1 MAMILGRRI
10 AVLVVT
16 ALMALKMTITPKRSW
31 GARRRLALII
41 LGCLLA
47 TFALQIPMTMKQARA
62 QISLLTSNQ
71 IGAQAQPDLSFL
83 SNMPDPK
90 QIYHVAKNGSDNN
103 PGTETSPWATI
114 GKAAKTLGP
123 GQAVYVHAGT
133 YYERVTTVN
142 PGTSSKPIW
151 LMEAPGENV
160 VIKGTTGSS
169 GGPFVR
175 ITKPYWIVDGFE
187 IDAGGS
193 YAHAVRFDGTNHAV
207 ARNIDAHNGI
217 GNAAIV
223 FYKSEDSALLS
234 SKVHE
239 YTLTENGSPKDSHG
253 VLVYSYS
260 KRILV
265 KGNDSWGHSG
275 DDLQCVDENGGSP
288 PDGTVDPDDPV
299 DITIEGNRYGNTHPD
314 LNKTPRKRT
323 RENAVDIKTCR
334 NVTVRGN
341 KMFGFRPA
349 GTAPGGAALVAH
361 VDADRVLVENNR
373 FWDDGL
379 AASLGSATN
388 CCLGWVV
395 FRRNLVFD
403 STTQSG
409 GSGTGVGSGD
419 GVRVGPASRF
429 EAYHNTFHKIPDEAL
444 RLGDDG
450 VVNRAVLIN
459 NIVAEAGRAINIY
472 PQNVS
477 TCTSCNFT
485 SDRNLFWKAPLPN
498 GWQYDQT
505 SVLNKDPMFVADPSK
520 NDYYTKPGSPA
531 RDKALPEP
539 LFVDPAHSGYCHGGP
554 DIGFLESC
562 T

>member
-1 MAMILGRRI
+1 MAMTLGRRI

-62 QISLLTSNQ
+62 QVSLLPSNQ
-71 IGAQAQPDLSFL
+71 IGAQARPDLSFL
-83 SNMPDPK
+83 SRIPT
-90 QIYHVAKNGSDNN
+90 QIYHVAKNGSDTN
-103 PGTETSPWATI
+103 PGTQALPWQTI

-123 GQAVYVHAGT
+123 GQAVYVHTGT
-133 YYERVTTVN
+133 YYERVTTSKA
-142 PGTSSKPIW
+142 GTSSAPIW

-160 VIKGTTGSS
+160 VIKGTGSS

-175 ITKPYWIVDGFE
+175 ITQPYWIIDGFE

-193 YAHAVRFDGTNHAV
+193 FAHAVRFDGTNHAV

-223 FYKSEDSALLS
+223 FYKSQDAALLY
-234 SKVHE
+234 SKVHD
-239 YTLTENGSPKDSHG
+239 YTWTEPNGSPKDSHG
-253 VLVYSYS
+253 VAVYRDS

-265 KGNDSWGHSG
+265 QGNNSWGHTG
-275 DDLQCVDENGGSP
+275 DDLQCVDD
-288 PDGTVDPDDPV
+288 DGVVSADDPT
-299 DITIEGNRYGNTHPD
+299 DITIEGNRYGNTHPGGI
-314 LNKTPRKRT
+314 LRTRT

-334 NVTVRGN
+334 NVTVHAN

-361 VDADRVLVENNR
+361 VNADKVLVENNR
-373 FWDDGL
+373 FWDNGL
-379 AASLGSATN
+379 AASLGSHQN
-388 CCLGWVV
+388 CCLGSVV
-395 FRRNLVFD
+395 FRRNLVFE

-409 GSGTGVGSGD
+409 GSGD

-429 EAYHNTFHKIPDEAL
+429 EAYHNTFHKIPDEAM

-450 VVNRAVLIN
+450 VVKRAVLIN
-459 NIVAEAGRAINIY
+459 NIVAEAGSAIKIY

-477 TCTSCNFT
+477 NCTSCNFT
-485 SDRNLFWKAPLPN
+485 SDRNLFWNAPLPP

-505 SVLNKDPMFVADPSK
+505 SVFKNPEFVANPSK
-520 NDYYTKPGSPA
+520 NDYYTEQGSPA
-531 RDKALPEP
+531 RDKALHEP
-539 LFVDPAHSGYCHGGP
+539 LFVDPGHSGYCHMGP

>member
-16 ALMALKMTITPKRSW
+16 ALMALK
-31 GARRRLALII
+31 ARRRLALII

-62 QISLLTSNQ
+62 QISLLTKDQ
-71 IGAQAQPDLSFL
+71 IGAQARPDLSFL
-83 SNMPDPK
+83 NRVPT
-90 QIYHVAKNGSDNN
+90 QIYHVAKNGSDTN
-103 PGTETSPWATI
+103 PGTQASPWKTI

-123 GQAVYVHAGT
+123 GQAVYVHTGT
-133 YYERVTTVN
+133 YEERVTTN
-142 PGTSSKPIW
+142 NSGTSSAPIW
-151 LMEAPGENV
+151 LMEAPGANV
-160 VIKGTTGSS
+160 VIKGTGSS
-169 GGPFVR
+169 GGPFIR
-175 ITKPYWIVDGFE
+175 ITKPYWIVAEFE

-193 YAHAVRFDGTNHAV
+193 FAHAVRFDGTNHAV
-207 ARNIDAHNGI
+207 AQNIDAHNGI

-223 FYKSEDSALLS
+223 FYKSQDAALLG

-239 YTLTENGSPKDSHG
+239 YTWTEPNGSPKDSHG
-253 VLVYSYS
+253 VAVYRDS

-265 KGNDSWGHSG
+265 QGNNSWGHTG
-275 DDLQCVDENGGSP
+275 DDLQCVDD
-288 PDGTVDPDDPV
+288 DGVVSADDPT
-299 DITIEGNRYGNTHPD
+299 DITIEGNRYGNTHPGGI
-314 LNKTPRKRT
+314 LRTRT

-334 NVTVRGN
+334 NVTVHAN

-361 VDADRVLVENNR
+361 VHADRVLVENNR
-373 FWDDGL
+373 FWDNGL

-388 CCLGWVV
+388 CCLGSVV
-395 FRRNLVFD
+395 FRRNLVFE
-403 STTQSG
+403 STTLSG
-409 GSGTGVGSGD
+409 GPGTGPGSGD

-429 EAYHNTFHKIPDEAL
+429 EAYHNTFHKIPDEAM

-450 VVNRAVLIN
+450 VVKRAVLIN
-459 NIVAEAGRAINIY
+459 NIVAEAGRAISIY
-472 PQNVS
+472 PQNVP
-477 TCTSCNFT
+477 NFA
-485 SDRNLFWKAPLPN
+485 SDRNLFWHAPLPN

-505 SVLNKDPMFVADPSK
+505 SVFKDPMFVANPSK
-520 NDYYTKPGSPA
+520 NDYYTEPGSQA
-531 RDKALPEP
+531 RDKALHEP
-539 LFVDPAHSGYCHGGP
+539 LSVDPGHSSYCHMGP

>member
-16 ALMALKMTITPKRSW
+16 ALMALK
-31 GARRRLALII
+31 ARRRLALII

-62 QISLLTSNQ
+62 QISLLTKDQ
-71 IGAQAQPDLSFL
+71 IGAQALPDLDFL
-83 SNMPDPK
+83 NRIPT
-90 QIYHVAKNGSDNN
+90 QIYHVAKNGSDTN
-103 PGTETSPWATI
+103 PGTQALPWKTI
-114 GKAAKTLGP
+114 GKAATTLGP
-123 GQAVYVHAGT
+123 GQGVYVHTGT
-133 YYERVTTVN
+133 YYERVTTSKA
-142 PGTSSKPIW
+142 GTSSAPIW
-151 LMEAPGENV
+151 LMEAPHENV
-160 VIKGTTGSS
+160 VIKGPGSS
-169 GGPFVR
+169 GGPFIR
-175 ITKPYWIVDGFE
+175 ITQPYWIVDGFE

-193 YAHAVRFDGTNHAV
+193 QAHAVRFDGTNHAV

-234 SKVHE
+234 SRVHE
-239 YTLTENGSPKDSHG
+239 YTWTESNGSPKDSHG
-253 VLVYSYS
+253 VLVYEDS

-265 KGNDSWGHSG
+265 KDNDSWGHSG
-275 DDLQCVDENGGSP
+275 DDFHCLD
-288 PDGTVDPDDPV
+288 DTVASSTDAAV
-299 DITIEGNRYGNTHPD
+299 DITVERNRYGNTHPGGAVR
-314 LNKTPRKRT
+314 PRT

-361 VDADRVLVENNR
+361 MNADRVLVENNR
-373 FWDDGL
+373 FWDNGL
-379 AASLGSATN
+379 AASLGSAIN
-388 CCLGWVV
+388 CCLGSVV
-395 FRRNLVFD
+395 FRRNLVFE
-403 STTQSG
+403 STIDSG
-409 GSGTGVGSGD
+409 GSGH

-429 EAYHNTFHKIPDEAL
+429 EAYHNTFHKIPNEAM

-459 NIVAEAGRAINIY
+459 NIVAEAGTAIHIY

-477 TCTSCNFT
+477 TCMSCNFT
-485 SDRNLFWKAPLPN
+485 SDRNLFWKAPLLS
-498 GWQYDQT
+498 GWNNDQT
-505 SVLNKDPMFVADPSK
+505 SVFKDPKFVANPSK
-520 NDYYTKPGSPA
+520 NDYYTEPGSPA
-531 RDKALPEP
+531 RDVALHDPM
-539 LFVDPAHSGYCHGGP
+539 FVDPAHAGYCHMGP